1 MQKIEIAPW
10 NVCNSHYFGGQ
21 PPTHLSSK
29 ANLLENTVIVSR
41 MLHGLLTVTAQELA
55 VVFNDL
61 FGGVIYAGLDTDKFK
76 YPTGSGRVTFS
87 NRLSYMK
94 AVGAAS
100 IGIKTPRF
108 RKIVQV
114 TEALPK

>member
-10 NVCNSHYFGGQ
+10 NVCNSHYFVGQ

-29 ANLLENTVIVSR
+29 ANLLDNTVFVSA
-41 MLHGLLTVTAQELA
+41 LHGLLTVTAQELA
-55 VVFNDL
+55 TVFNDL
-61 FGGVIYAGLDTDKFK
+61 FGGVICARLDTDKFK
-76 YPTGSGRVTFS
+76 YPNGSGRVTFS